1 MVLFTWNLTNYLNI
15 TGEQLGGYFG
25 YSLAVGDIDGDRR
38 DDLIVG
44 APLYTKPNNE
54 EKYEVGRVYIQ
65 YQKDVR
71 TRSHYLHVLHHNCDF
86 RVTTGIATFLTG
98 STQNRDSD
106 YPWLPW
112 AISILM
118 GLEVKKKL

>member
-38 DDLIVG
+38 DDLIIG
-44 APLYTKPNNE
+44 SPLYTKPNNE

-71 TRSHYLHVLHHNCDF
+71 YLC
-86 RVTTGIATFLTG
+86 
-98 STQNRDSD
+98 
-106 YPWLPW
+106 
-112 AISILM
+112 
-118 GLEVKKKL
+118 